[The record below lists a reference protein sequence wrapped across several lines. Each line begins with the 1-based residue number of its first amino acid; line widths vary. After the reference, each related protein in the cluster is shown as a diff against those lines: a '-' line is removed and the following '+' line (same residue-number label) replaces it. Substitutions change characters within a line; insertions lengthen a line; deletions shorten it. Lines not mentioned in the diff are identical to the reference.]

1 MRTAPGA
8 PHIHKFGG
16 ASLADAAAIGHAT
29 GIVRSHRPEPTV
41 VVVSAIA
48 GATDALLAMAHH
60 AERGE
65 LDAAGRLLRALR
77 TRYLRAA
84 RAVGPR
90 GGAGRELVAAVT
102 AELDELAELAAGLRL
117 LRDLTPRTADF
128 ILARGERLSARI
140 VASALSAAGLRSR
153 YVDATAVIR
162 TDDHFGHASPDYAR
176 TDRAARRTLRP
187 LLARGIVPVVPGFIG
202 AGSRGDVTTL
212 GRGGSDLTATLL
224 ARALGASRVS
234 LWKDVPGFLTADPR
248 VVSDARVI
256 PELHTREAAELA
268 YYGAKVLHP
277 RALIPLAGRK
287 IPVFVRPFADQASP
301 GSEVSE
307 RVAVAR
313 LPVKALSAALHQ
325 ALVTVAGNGMLGV
338 PGIAARTFAALQ
350 ARRISVSLISQA
362 SSEHSIC
369 FSVPEAAARDARVAL
384 ETEFRDEIG
393 RREIDGVEVRTGVAT
408 IAIVGL
414 GMAGTPGVAAGVFS
428 ALASGGI
435 NVVAI
440 AQGSSELNI
449 SVVVEGDRAPD
460 AQRRIHAAFQLARIG
475 GGSVARAERRD
486 VVLLGFGQIGRMLAE
501 LLARLR
507 RPKLSLR
514 VVGAIDR
521 SGYVFDPRGLGT
533 RRMDELSRG
542 KAAGASLA
550 GLPGGHPAPPA
561 EAIAFIS
568 RHALRR
574 PILIDLTADETGP
587 LLAQGLASGMDLVL
601 SNKRPLAGPRAES
614 ARLHELARAYGRRVR
629 HETTVGAGLPV
640 IDTYY
645 KLTESG
651 DRVEKIEGCLSG
663 TLGFL
668 LDEVSGGRAF
678 SAALRD
684 AMERGYTEPDP
695 RDDLS
700 GMDVGRKTLILGRL
714 LGFPGELK
722 PAMVESLVP
731 RPMRTLPLAT
741 FLSRVDRVDPEWKRR
756 AEAAAARGRVLRYVA
771 TVTRRSL
778 RVALREVDRSS
789 PFAALKGADNTV
801 VFTTA
806 RYKSNPLVITGPGAG
821 PAVTAAGVL
830 NDVLDLAGAG

>member
-1 MRTAPGA
+1 
-8 PHIHKFGG
+8 
-16 ASLADAAAIGHAT
+16 
-29 GIVRSHRPEPTV
+29 V

-48 GATDALLAMAHH
+48 GATDALFAIAAH

-65 LDAAGRLLRALR
+65 RDAAGRLLRALR
-77 TRYLRAA
+77 ARYLRAA
-84 RAVGPR
+84 RAAGPR
-90 GGAGRELVAAVT
+90 GASGRALVASVE

-117 LRDLTPRTADF
+117 LRDLSPRTSDF
-128 ILARGERLSARI
+128 VVARGERLSARI
-140 VASALSAAGLRSR
+140 VAAALGVAGLRAR
-153 YVDATAVIR
+153 YVDATAIIR
-162 TDDHFGHASPDYAR
+162 TDDHFGHASPDYPR
-176 TDRAARRTLRP
+176 TDRAVRRVLRP
-187 LLARGIVPVVPGFIG
+187 LLARGIIPVVPGFIG
-202 AGSRGDVTTL
+202 ASAGGEVTTL

-287 IPVFVRPFADQASP
+287 IPVFVRPFADPASP

-313 LPVKALSAALHQ
+313 LPVKALSAAAHQ
-325 ALVTVAGNGMLGV
+325 ALITVAGNGMLGV

-369 FSVPEAAARDARVAL
+369 FSVPESAARNARTAL
-384 ETEFRDEIG
+384 EHEFQEEIA
-393 RREIDGVEVRTGVAT
+393 RREIDGVEVRPGVAT
-408 IAIVGL
+408 VAVVGL

-428 ALASGGI
+428 ALSSGGI

-449 SVVVEGDRAPD
+449 SVVVDGERAAE

-475 GGSVARAERRD
+475 GGTVARAERVD

-501 LLARLR
+501 LLARLK
-507 RPKLSLR
+507 RPRPALR
-514 VVGAIDR
+514 VVGIIDR
-521 SGYVFDPRGLGT
+521 RGYVFDPRGLSP
-533 RRMDELSRG
+533 RRLDELSRG
-542 KAAGASLA
+542 KASGSSLA
-550 GLPGGHPAPPA
+550 GLPGGHAAPPTD
-561 EAIAFIS
+561 AIALIS

-574 PILIDLTADETGP
+574 PILVDLTADDTGS
-587 LLAQGLASGMDLVL
+587 LLAQALSSGMDLVL
-601 SNKRPLAGPRAES
+601 SNKRPLAGPRADSE
-614 ARLHELARAYGRRVR
+614 RLHELARAYGRRLR

-645 KLTESG
+645 KLIESG

-668 LDEVSGGRAF
+668 LDEVSSGRRF
-678 SAALRD
+678 SAALRE
-684 AMERGYTEPDP
+684 AMARGYTEPDP

-700 GMDVGRKTLILGRL
+700 GIDVGRKALILGRL
-714 LGFPGELK
+714 LGFGGELR
-722 PAMVESLVP
+722 PTMVESLVP
-731 RPMRTLPLAT
+731 RSLRSVPLPA
-741 FLSRVDRVDPEWKRR
+741 FLSGVTRVDPEWRR
-756 AEAAAARGRVLRYVA
+756 RVETATAHGRILRYVA
-771 TVTRRSL
+771 SVTRRSL
-778 RVALREVDRSS
+778 GVALREVDRSS
-789 PFAALKGADNTV
+789 PFAGLKGADNIV

-830 NDVLDLAGAG
+830 NDVLQLAGA